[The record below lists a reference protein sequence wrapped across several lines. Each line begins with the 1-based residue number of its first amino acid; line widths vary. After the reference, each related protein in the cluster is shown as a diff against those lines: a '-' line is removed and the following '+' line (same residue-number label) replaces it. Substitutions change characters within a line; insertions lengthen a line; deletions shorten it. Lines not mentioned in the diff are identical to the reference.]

1 MIKYMSSLQRNQYS
15 VSEIAVHVS
24 VITVVVLV
32 VVKHIQVLRR
42 KSTHTN
48 KIEVDF
54 NNYYFY

>member
-1 MIKYMSSLQRNQYS
+1 MSSLQRNQYS

-32 VVKHIQVLRR
+32 VVKHIQVLRL